1 MAKETITR
9 LIDDLDKGEA
19 DETVKFGLD
28 GVQYEI
34 DLSAE
39 NASNLRT
46 ALRPYIEAGT
56 RIGRVPGGIGSRVS
70 PSRRRGA
77 QSVDREQNKAIRK
90 WARGQGKQ
98 ISDRGRIPE
107 DIVAEYH
114 ASAGR

>member
-1 MAKETITR
+1 MAKRTVTT
-9 LIDDLDKGEA
+9 LIDDLDESEA

-34 DLSAE
+34 DLSAK
-39 NASNLRT
+39 NAAKLRE
-46 ALRPYIEAGT
+46 ALSPYVTVGR
-56 RIGRVPGGIGSRVS
+56 RIGRGQPA
-70 PSRRRGA
+70 PSRRRLSA
-77 QSVDREQNKAIRK
+77 PSDRAQNKAIRD
-90 WARGQGKQ
+90 WARSKNKQ